1 MRSSSLAR
9 VVMASLG
16 VSVVITLGCGNPE
29 EPSEIPPP
37 PPTRFSVQSISPTE
51 GTSAGNTPVVIR
63 GTGFIIRGQAG
74 ATVTVD
80 GSRVNASP
88 SPDGNTI
95 DASGTINMGSYVGRL
110 WFSRKK

>member
-1 MRSSSLAR
+1 
-9 VVMASLG
+9 MASLG
-16 VSVVITLGCGNPE
+16 VSVVVTLGCSESPGG
-29 EPSEIPPP
+29 PSGP
-37 PPTRFSVQSISPTE
+37 FSVLSISPTE